1 MSWITLSL
9 TVLALQSAPA
19 DLVIDNARIWSDGL
33 VGFAEF
39 AAVRDGRF
47 VYVGPRQPDLIGDE
61 TQVVDAAGRVVIPGL
76 IDSHIHMLSGGK
88 QLQRLH
94 LRDVVDR
101 DEFVHRVAAAAA
113 TLAKDE
119 WILGGRWSTESWMD
133 PRQPTRAW
141 VDDVSDGH
149 PLLLSRMDGHS
160 ALANTAA
167 LKIAGIT
174 ADGPPDPPGGL
185 IDRDPRTGEPT
196 GILRDAAIELVGRHV
211 PDMTLQQQVDALT
224 RAVAEA
230 RSYGIPAVSDIPSLA
245 DLPAYALLAEIG
257 AGIRFYLYITADD
270 FAEAL
275 DQVRAFPQVDGR
287 VEIRG
292 FKTYMDGS
300 MGSRTAY
307 MRDPFLGNDSS
318 RPDWRGLLREG
329 VGNGGLARNIDI
341 ARAAGLQPIAHA
353 IGDEANHILLDVLEQ
368 VYGDDLA
375 AARCRAEH
383 VQHLLPE
390 DIDRYGALGVIA
402 SMQPLH
408 KADDWRYA
416 ESYIGTHRARS
427 SYAYKSLLDT
437 GAVLVFGSDWPV
449 VSLNPFLGI
458 QAAVTGRILDG
469 TTWQTQEN
477 ITVAEALRCYTSR
490 AAWAMRNEDEL
501 GRIAPGYRADFVI
514 LERSPFDPEVRW
526 EHLRPF
532 RVYVGGR
539 DQ

>member
-1 MSWITLSL
+1 MSWIALSF
-9 TVLALQSAPA
+9 TVLTLQSAAA

-61 TQVVDAAGRVVIPGL
+61 TQVVDAGGRVVIPGL
-76 IDSHIHMLSGGK
+76 IDSHIHMLGGGT
-88 QLQRLH
+88 QLQRLN

-101 DEFVHRVAAAAA
+101 DEFVNRVAAQAA
-113 TLAKDE
+113 TLAQDE

-149 PLLLSRMDGHS
+149 PLLLPRMDGHS
-160 ALANTAA
+160 ALANTTA
-167 LKIAGIT
+167 LQIAGIT
-174 ADGPPDPPGGL
+174 ADGPPDPPGGI

-196 GILRDAAIELVGRHV
+196 GILRDTAISLVSRHIPAV
-211 PDMTLQQQVDALT
+211 TLQQKVAALT
-224 RAVAEA
+224 RAARVA
-230 RSYGIPAVSDIPSLA
+230 RSHGITAVSDIPSLA
-245 DLPAYALLAEIG
+245 DLPAYARLAEIG
-257 AGIRFYLYITADD
+257 AGIRFYLYVTADD

-275 DQVRAFPQVDGR
+275 ERVRAFPQVADR

-292 FKTYMDGS
+292 FKTYLDGS

-307 MRDPFLGNDSS
+307 MRDPFLGNEAS
-318 RPDWRGLLREG
+318 RPDWSGLLREG
-329 VGNGGLARNIDI
+329 VGNGGLVRNLDI
-341 ARAAGLQPIAHA
+341 AREAGLQPIAHA
-353 IGDEANHILLDVLEQ
+353 IGDEANHMLLDALQQ
-368 VYGDDLA
+368 VYGADLA

-408 KADDWRYA
+408 KADDGRYA

-449 VSLNPFLGI
+449 VSLNPFLGM

-469 TTWQTQEN
+469 TTWQTHQN

-490 AAWAMRNEDEL
+490 AAWAMQNEDEL
-501 GRIAPGYRADFVI
+501 GRIERGYRADFVI
-514 LERSPFDPEVRW
+514 LERSPFDPQVQW
-526 EHLRPF
+526 ERVRPF
-532 RVYVGGR
+532 RVYIDGR
-539 DQ
+539 N